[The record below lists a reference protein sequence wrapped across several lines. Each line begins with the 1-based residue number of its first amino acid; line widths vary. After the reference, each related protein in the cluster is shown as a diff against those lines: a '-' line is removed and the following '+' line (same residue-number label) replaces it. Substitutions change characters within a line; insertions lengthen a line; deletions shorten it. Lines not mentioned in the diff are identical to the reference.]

1 MFSRLISAPSRGRGR
16 PHRPSSRLVG
26 AGAAAA
32 LALIVAAGLAW
43 TRAPS
48 ARSDA
53 PPASSGAPPPSVAD
67 NGWIAYATAPADGQ
81 RARSGGTPDMPYLTG
96 SDIYLDRAG
105 SERRLV
111 AGRGDG
117 TIWNVCPAFSPD
129 GRFLA
134 FGTRS
139 PKGRAVR
146 IVGVEWDGTIFRAP
160 VYTDFADRRHDM
172 ATPLVLEG
180 RGDAP
185 CPRWSADGSRLAYL
199 NGGRV
204 VVRGLNGSFP
214 PRRAGDPARADFRR
228 RSNYE
233 VVSPEGDRVARLD
246 GGVVV
251 SRLDGSEPRDLGVES
266 LGTYALAA
274 WSPDGHTLLVM
285 RDVSGFHFTMLAV
298 PVDAP
303 SEAVPVGVAVRVN
316 HPRSWPG
323 HGDVSWRWG
332 TSP

>member
-1 MFSRLISAPSRGRGR
+1 MSARRLDRRARRTSLTSPLRRR
-16 PHRPSSRLVG
+16 VL
-26 AGAAAA
+26 
-32 LALIVAAGLAW
+32 LAGLAAGALAV
-43 TRAPS
+43 TAVIAVAAHGRVAGDTEPAAAES
-48 ARSDA
+48 ATERRDE
-53 PPASSGAPPPSVAD
+53 
-67 NGWIAYATAPADGQ
+67 GWIAYSTAPADGQ
-81 RARSGGTPDMPYLTG
+81 RARSGGTPDMPYLSG
-96 SDIYLDRAG
+96 SDIYLARAG
-105 SERRLV
+105 SEPRLV

-117 TIWNVCPAFSPD
+117 TTWNVCPAFSPD

-139 PKGRAVR
+139 PKRRAVR
-146 IVGVEWDGTIFRAP
+146 IVGVDPDGTIFRAP
-160 VYTDFADRRHDM
+160 MYVPNLFVGRRNV

-185 CPRWSADGSRLAYL
+185 CPRWSARDWSRLAYL
-199 NGGRV
+199 DGGRV
-204 VVRGLNGSFP
+204 VVRGLDGSF
-214 PRRAGDPARADFRR
+214 RRRVAGDPAPGDFRR
-228 RSNYE
+228 RNNYE

-251 SRLDGSEPRDLGVES
+251 SRLDGSRARDLGLPL

-285 RDVSGFHFTMLAV
+285 TDISGYHFTMLAV

-303 SEAVPVGVAVRVN
+303 SEAVPVAVAVRVN

-323 HGDVSWRWG
+323 RGDVSWQSSA
-332 TSP
+332 SP